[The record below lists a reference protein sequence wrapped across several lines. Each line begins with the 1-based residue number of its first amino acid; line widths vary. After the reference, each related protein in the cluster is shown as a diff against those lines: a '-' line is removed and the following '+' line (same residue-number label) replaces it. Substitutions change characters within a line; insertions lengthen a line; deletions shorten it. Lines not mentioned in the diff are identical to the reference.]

1 MIFTACGGEDPA
13 MTTAI
18 RLSLALAALLPGVVL
33 GNGGG
38 YTRGGL
44 HRAGDIVV
52 FEPQEVEKI
61 RILDEKLDVALGPQE
76 AAVEI
81 RYLMRNETDGKVKVR
96 FGFPVEETSDDYSM
110 MGGPE
115 QKTDKLK
122 YCKDYVISAGG
133 KEIAAKWQLEK
144 NPEGDKRFKGI
155 VGWLVSEVT
164 FTAKE
169 EKPVS
174 IRFKSSY
181 PLVSWTVSEDGSDS
195 AGIFNYRLS
204 TAACWAGTIGSG
216 RITLR
221 PAGIP
226 AGDLKVLKPVNRF
239 KKEGD
244 NWVWNFENLE
254 PAMADD
260 LEIEA
265 RPEENSYGRAADGS
279 FDGKGRATFI
289 ERAGKWGIRHRN
301 YNVKA
306 SSTLEP
312 TPELIGKRNYDA
324 SLVKQGSGQVG
335 AWSEGAKGPGTGE
348 WLELTPEVPKP
359 LTEINLMP
367 GYTMSRELFEAN
379 ARPKKVLV
387 ELNGEHRFHAD
398 IPDAPEWARIP
409 VNGYTKPVKTIRL
422 TFEEVYKGARYEDL
436 CVSGVSL
443 EVKLDKKPKISPS
456 R

>member
-1 MIFTACGGEDPA
+1 MK
-13 MTTAI
+13 TAI
-18 RLSLALAALLPGVVL
+18 RLSLALAALLPGAVL

-44 HRAGDIVV
+44 HRAGDIEV

-61 RILDEKLDVALGPQE
+61 RILDEKLDVALGSNE
-76 AAVEI
+76 ANVEI

-96 FGFPVEETSDDYSM
+96 IGFPVEETTDDYSM
-110 MGGPE
+110 WDQDHRDE
-115 QKTDKLK
+115 RAKDKLN
-122 YCKDYVISAGG
+122 YCKDYVITAGG
-133 KEIAAKWQLEK
+133 KEITAKWQLEK
-144 NPEGDKRFKGI
+144 NPEGDQRFKGLA
-155 VGWLVSEVT
+155 GWLVSEVS
-164 FTAKE
+164 FAAKE

-174 IRFKSSY
+174 IRFRSSY
-181 PLVSWTVSEDGSDS
+181 PLESWSVSDDGSQS
-195 AGIFNYRLS
+195 AGIFKYRLS

-226 AGDLKVLKPVNRF
+226 ADDLKVLKPVNRF

-265 RPEENSYGRAADGS
+265 RPEEKSYGRASNGS
-279 FDGKGRATFI
+279 FDDGKGRVEFI
-289 ERAGKWGIRHRN
+289 ERSGKWAIRHRN
-301 YNVKA
+301 YSVKA
-306 SSTLEP
+306 SSTLAP
-312 TPELIGKRNYDA
+312 TPERIGKRSYDA
-324 SLVKQGSGQVG
+324 SLVKEGSGQVG
-335 AWSEGAKGPGTGE
+335 AWSEGAKGPGIGE

-359 LTEINLMP
+359 LSAINLMP
-367 GYTMSRELFEAN
+367 GYTMTRELFDAN

-387 ELNGEHRFHAD
+387 ELNGEHRFHAE
-398 IPDAPEWARIP
+398 IPDVPEWARIP
-409 VNGYTKPVKTIRL
+409 VSGYAKPVKTIRL
-422 TFEEVYKGARYEDL
+422 TFEEVWKGAKFEDL

-443 EVKLDKKPKISPS
+443 EVKVDKKPKIQPS